1 MDMRKVLAVLV
12 VILVMCSVCEADEKF
27 AAFPTLGICTGTSV
41 RYREKPDTDS
51 KILGMLNIPDRIVVL
66 GQKEADGGV
75 WYEIEDPKADK
86 KGFVFGTYISPVF
99 DETSQKKETVK
110 MLVKILQQYGITP
123 EKGKSY
129 SGPEVKKDYNHNDF
143 LAEVYAD
150 GKGCSF
156 GDIHIGDTA
165 AKLQEI
171 LGSPDVKNISEWEY
185 RIGINT
191 ILSFRF
197 KDNKITRMMYKE

>member
-1 MDMRKVLAVLV
+1 MRKVLAVLAV
-12 VILVMCSVCEADEKF
+12 MLVMCSACEADDKF
-27 AAFPTLGICTGTSV
+27 AAFPTLGICTGSSV
-41 RYREKPDTDS
+41 RYREKPDTEA
-51 KILGMLNIPDRIVVL
+51 KILGMLNIPDRVVVR
-66 GQKEADGGV
+66 GKKDADNGV

-86 KGFVFGTYISPVF
+86 TGYVFGTYIAPVF
-99 DETSQKKETVK
+99 DETSQKKATVK
-110 MLVKILQQYGITP
+110 MIVKILQQYGITP
-123 EKGKSY
+123 EKGKLY
-129 SGPEVKKDYNHNDF
+129 SGPAVKADYNHNDF

-156 GDIHIGDTA
+156 GNIRIGDST
-165 AKLQEI
+165 AKLQEV

>member
-1 MDMRKVLAVLV
+1 MRKILAVLV
-12 VILVMCSVCEADEKF
+12 VIFAVCSVCEADEKF
-27 AAFPTLGICTGTSV
+27 AAFPTLGICTGSSV
-41 RYREKPDTDS
+41 RYREAPDTEA
-51 KILGMLNIPDRIVVL
+51 KILGVLNVPERIVVR
-66 GQKEADGGV
+66 GQKTTDGGV

-86 KGFVFGTYISPVF
+86 IGYVFGTYISPVF

-123 EKGKSY
+123 EKGKMY
-129 SGPEVKKDYNHNDF
+129 SGPAVKTDYNHNNF

-150 GKGCSF
+150 SKGSSF
-156 GDIHIGDTA
+156 GEIKIGDTA

-171 LGSPDVKNISEWEY
+171 LGSPEVKNVSEWEY